1 MKKGF
6 FILSLILCMFLTA
19 CTSDVVPEYDTD
31 VSKFLSNMTD
41 YLKLKFEEQTG
52 SEQRSI
58 TDDLNG
64 NNYDLKPLTILAFGS
79 NELNL
84 HFYAYESDAMANA
97 AISSFEVPPESD
109 KFSDCAFVIWPNA
122 NINAPI
128 MHGDGLKYMA
138 GMGGKL
144 SMDFYMINP
153 AMDNDTIEDFF
164 LSNVANLENAMALVE
179 EWRVPEGSSSLTE
192 HLNPYKTKYRLEIK
206 DPGRDNATAIT
217 RYTEAAYEAFTI
229 YVDAYLN
236 SLNSVSTDFDESLMQ
251 ANITGMISFI
261 KNQVENDFVYQ
272 MGGLI
277 LGDDLDYYF
286 LDGFWRENVYYTRK

>member
-1 MKKGF
+1 MKKF
-6 FILSLILCMFLTA
+6 FILASLICFVCLSA
-19 CTSDVVPEYDTD
+19 CTSDVVPEYDTE
-31 VSKFLSNMTD
+31 VSKFLIDMTD
-41 YLKLKFEEQTG
+41 YLKQKFENQSG

-58 TDDLNG
+58 TNDLNG
-64 NNYDLKPLTILAFGS
+64 NTYDLQPLTILAFGS
-79 NELNL
+79 DKLNL
-84 HFYAYESDAMANA
+84 HFYAYESDSIANA
-97 AISSFEVPPESD
+97 AISSFEVPPDSD
-109 KFSDCAFVIWPNA
+109 LFSDCAFVIRPNA

-153 AMDNDTIEDFF
+153 VMDNDTIDDFF
-164 LSNVANLENAMALVE
+164 GDDVENLEGAMALVE
-179 EWRVPEGSSSLTE
+179 EWKVAEGSSSLTD

-206 DPGRDNATAIT
+206 DPGRDNATAIA

-236 SLNSVSTDFDESLMQ
+236 SLNTSTTSNSETLIQ
-251 ANITGMISFI
+251 ANITGMSAFI
-261 KNQVENDFVYQ
+261 NNQVENDFVYQ

-277 LGDDLDYYF
+277 LGDELDYYF
-286 LDGFWRENVYYTRK
+286 LDGFWREDVYFTRK